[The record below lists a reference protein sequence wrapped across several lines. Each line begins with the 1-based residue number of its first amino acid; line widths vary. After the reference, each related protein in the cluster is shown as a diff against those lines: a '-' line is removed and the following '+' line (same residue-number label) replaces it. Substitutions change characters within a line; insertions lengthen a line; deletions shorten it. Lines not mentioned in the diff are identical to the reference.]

1 MIKFV
6 VPILTFDKEQTIDFY
21 SKLGFVVVSKDLLL
35 REPLIYLH
43 LYEGTPESVAHR
55 KEGDGLDL
63 LFSIQVEEIAPI
75 KQQLQTNNIPIE
87 NDYDI
92 PVGEYL
98 YIRDPNMGIE
108 YVSMNYLSPNKQD
121 EYFRCQERSIS

>member
-6 VPILTFDKEQTIDFY
+6 VPILTIDKEQTIDFY
-21 SKLGFVVVSKDLLL
+21 CKLGFVVVSKDLLF
-35 REPLIYLH
+35 RAPLIYLH
-43 LYEGTPESVAHR
+43 LYEGTLESVAHR
-55 KEGDGLDL
+55 KEGDELDL

-98 YIRDPNMGIE
+98 YIRDPNRYRICLYE
-108 YVSMNYLSPNKQD
+108 LFVP
-121 EYFRCQERSIS
+121 

>member
-6 VPILTFDKEQTIDFY
+6 VPILTIDKEQTIDFY
-21 SKLGFVVVSKDLLL
+21 CKLGFVVVSKDLLL
-35 REPLIYLH
+35 REPSIYLN
-43 LYEGTPESVAHR
+43 LYEGTPENVAHR
-55 KEGDGLDL
+55 KEGDELDL

-75 KQQLQTNNIPIE
+75 KQQLLTNNIPIE

-98 YIRDPNMGIE
+98 YIRDPNRYRICLYE
-108 YVSMNYLSPNKQD
+108 LFVP
-121 EYFRCQERSIS
+121 

>member
-6 VPILTFDKEQTIDFY
+6 VPILTIDKEQTIDFY
-21 SKLGFVVVSKDLLL
+21 CKLGFVVVSKDLLF
-35 REPLIYLH
+35 RAPLIYLH
-43 LYEGTPESVAHR
+43 LYEGTLESIAHR
-55 KEGDGLDL
+55 KKGDELDL

-75 KQQLQTNNIPIE
+75 KQQLLTNNIPIE

-98 YIRDPNMGIE
+98 YIRDPNRYRICLYE
-108 YVSMNYLSPNKQD
+108 LFVP
-121 EYFRCQERSIS
+121 

>member
-6 VPILTFDKEQTIDFY
+6 VPILTIDKEQTIDFY
-21 SKLGFVVVSKDLLL
+21 CKLGFVVVSKDLLL

-43 LYEGTPESVAHR
+43 LYESTLESVAHR
-55 KEGDGLDL
+55 KEGDALDF

-98 YIRDPNMGIE
+98 YIRDPNGYRICLYE
-108 YVSMNYLSPNKQD
+108 LFVP
-121 EYFRCQERSIS
+121 

>member
-1 MIKFV
+1 M
-6 VPILTFDKEQTIDFY
+6 
-21 SKLGFVVVSKDLLL
+21 VVSKDLLF
-35 REPLIYLH
+35 RAPLIYLH
-43 LYEGTPESVAHR
+43 LYESTLKSIAHR
-55 KEGDGLDL
+55 KKGNELDL

-98 YIRDPNMGIE
+98 YIRDPNGYRICLYE
-108 YVSMNYLSPNKQD
+108 LFVP
-121 EYFRCQERSIS
+121 

>member
-6 VPILTFDKEQTIDFY
+6 VPILTFDKEQTVDFY

-35 REPLIYLH
+35 REPLI
-43 LYEGTPESVAHR
+43 LYEGTLESVAHR
-55 KEGDGLDL
+55 KEGDALDL

-98 YIRDPNMGIE
+98 YIRDPNGYRICLYE
-108 YVSMNYLSPNKQD
+108 LFVP
-121 EYFRCQERSIS
+121 

>member
-6 VPILTFDKEQTIDFY
+6 VPILTIDKEQTIDFY
-21 SKLGFVVVSKDLLL
+21 CKLGFVVVSKDLLF
-35 REPLIYLH
+35 RAPLIYLH
-43 LYEGTPESVAHR
+43 LYESTLESVAHR
-55 KEGDGLDL
+55 KKGDELDL

-98 YIRDPNMGIE
+98 YIRDPNRYRICLYE
-108 YVSMNYLSPNKQD
+108 LFVP
-121 EYFRCQERSIS
+121 

>member
-6 VPILTFDKEQTIDFY
+6 VPILTIDKEQTIDFY
-21 SKLGFVVVSKDLLL
+21 CKLGFVVVSKDLLL
-35 REPLIYLH
+35 REPLIYLQ
-43 LYEGTPESVAHR
+43 LYEGTLESVAHR
-55 KEGDGLDL
+55 KKSDALDL

-98 YIRDPNMGIE
+98 YIRDPNGYRICLYE
-108 YVSMNYLSPNKQD
+108 LFVP
-121 EYFRCQERSIS
+121 

>member
-6 VPILTFDKEQTIDFY
+6 VPILTIDKEQTIDFY
-21 SKLGFVVVSKDLLL
+21 CKLGFVVVSKDLLL
-35 REPLIYLH
+35 REPSIYLH
-43 LYEGTPESVAHR
+43 LYESTLESVALR
-55 KEGDGLDL
+55 KKGDELDL

-75 KQQLQTNNIPIE
+75 KQQLLTNNIPIE

-98 YIRDPNMGIE
+98 YIRDPNGYRICLYE
-108 YVSMNYLSPNKQD
+108 LFVP
-121 EYFRCQERSIS
+121 

>member
-21 SKLGFVVVSKDLLL
+21 NKLGFVVVSKDLLF

-43 LYEGTPESVAHR
+43 LYESTLESVAHR
-55 KEGDGLDL
+55 KQGDALDL

-75 KQQLQTNNIPIE
+75 KQQLQTNNIPRE

-98 YIRDPNMGIE
+98 YIRDPNGYRICLYE
-108 YVSMNYLSPNKQD
+108 LFVP
-121 EYFRCQERSIS
+121 

>member
-21 SKLGFVVVSKDLLL
+21 CKLGFVVVSKDLLF
-35 REPLIYLH
+35 RAPLIYLH
-43 LYEGTPESVAHR
+43 LYEGTPRSVAHR
-55 KEGDGLDL
+55 KKGDELDL
-63 LFSIQVEEIAPI
+63 LFSIQVEKIAPI
-75 KQQLQTNNIPIE
+75 KQQLLTNNIPIE

-98 YIRDPNMGIE
+98 YIRDPNGYRICLYE
-108 YVSMNYLSPNKQD
+108 LFVP
-121 EYFRCQERSIS
+121 

>member
-6 VPILTFDKEQTIDFY
+6 VPILTIDKEQTIDFY
-21 SKLGFVVVSKDLLL
+21 CKLGFVVVSKDLLL
-35 REPLIYLH
+35 REPSIYLN

-55 KEGDGLDL
+55 KEGDALDL

-75 KQQLQTNNIPIE
+75 KQQLLTNNIPIE
-87 NDYDI
+87 NGYDI

-98 YIRDPNMGIE
+98 YIRDTNGYRICIYELFVP
-108 YVSMNYLSPNKQD
+108 
-121 EYFRCQERSIS
+121 

>member
-1 MIKFV
+1 MTKSKRLISIVNWALWLFPK
-6 VPILTFDKEQTIDFY
+6 ICCLECLLSTYTF
-21 SKLGFVVVSKDLLL
+21 
-35 REPLIYLH
+35 
-43 LYEGTPESVAHR
+43 YEGTLESVAHR
-55 KEGDGLDL
+55 KEGDALDL

-98 YIRDPNMGIE
+98 YIRDPNGYRICLYE
-108 YVSMNYLSPNKQD
+108 LFVP
-121 EYFRCQERSIS
+121 

>member
-6 VPILTFDKEQTIDFY
+6 VPILTIDKEQTIDFY
-21 SKLGFVVVSKDLLL
+21 CKLGFVVVSKDLLF
-35 REPLIYLH
+35 RAPLIYLH
-43 LYEGTPESVAHR
+43 LYESTLESVAHR
-55 KEGDGLDL
+55 KKGDELDL

-75 KQQLQTNNIPIE
+75 KQQLQTNNIHIE

-98 YIRDPNMGIE
+98 YIRDPNRYRICLYE
-108 YVSMNYLSPNKQD
+108 LFVP
-121 EYFRCQERSIS
+121 